1 MVLFGTIIPQVPP
14 FYCTAY
20 LTIIKVAKQYISLEQ
35 MHLKLSAL
43 SCFVMQLNNK
53 PRNPLPMDMTQNKSS
68 ATSILID
75 ILK

>member
-1 MVLFGTIIPQVPP
+1 
-14 FYCTAY
+14 
-20 LTIIKVAKQYISLEQ
+20 

-53 PRNPLPMDMTQNKSS
+53 LRNPLPMDMTQNKSS